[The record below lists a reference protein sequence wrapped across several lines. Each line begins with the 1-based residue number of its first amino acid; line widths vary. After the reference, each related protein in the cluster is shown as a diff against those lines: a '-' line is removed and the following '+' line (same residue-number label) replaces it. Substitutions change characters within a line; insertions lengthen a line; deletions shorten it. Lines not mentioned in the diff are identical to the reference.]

1 MKKEIF
7 SRGRTFL
14 EPIVRSLIFD
24 NENRKHSNKYPS
36 ARPCCE
42 SRLVSHRI
50 NCARKIIFAAR
61 YRLFLSVFVGTEFMK
76 SHRNPRRS
84 VSSCFEIL
92 SFFPNKTTI
101 RRVFRGDIDLQALL
115 FISRSKKKEEWDNN
129 FSIEG
134 SIWSSRCAL
143 IRNTRRNS
151 HSSRGTPWKPN
162 SLLERERE
170 RGSFLRFSP
179 ALERT
184 SII

>member
-36 ARPCCE
+36 ARLCCE

-61 YRLFLSVFVGTEFMK
+61 YRLFLFVFVGTEFMK

-92 SFFPNKTTI
+92 SFFPSGI
-101 RRVFRGDIDLQALL
+101 RRRSDAFFDLQALL